1 MPEQAVLNV
10 DLADV
15 WKERGRKQY
24 IRTIAWGDE
33 ITVVKQA
40 ATYLEVTI
48 TFFREKADGSILP
61 ESVTGYI
68 EPTKSSGIKVADVVR
83 PVADN
88 KVLKVNFVDVQQGDG
103 MVIE

>member
-24 IRTIAWGDE
+24 IRTITWGDE

-48 TFFREKADGSILP
+48 TFFREKPDGSILP

-68 EPTKSSGIKVADVVR
+68 EPTRIFPASMLPMCITWRTTRS
-83 PVADN
+83 
-88 KVLKVNFVDVQQGDG
+88 
-103 MVIE
+103 